1 MEVDRSTLY
10 SFEGPFQ
17 LLLADVGNLE
27 LFGKSA
33 ASPKIHFLFIDLFTS
48 KVYVYPIKSRKL
60 VATKIECFYK
70 EVEDKRKGRK
80 IRLQIDLEF
89 KHEKYLI

>member
-27 LFGKSA
+27 FFSKSA
-33 ASPKIHFLFIDLFTS
+33 ANPRIHLLFIDLFTS

-70 EVEDKRKGRK
+70 EVEDKRKVRK
-80 IRLQIDLEF
+80 IRLQIDLKF
-89 KHEKYLI
+89 KHKKYLI

>member
-1 MEVDRSTLY
+1 MEFLGKSVTDPRY
-10 SFEGPFQ
+10 S
-17 LLLADVGNLE
+17 LLLVN
-27 LFGKSA
+27 
-33 ASPKIHFLFIDLFTS
+33 LFTS

-80 IRLQIDLEF
+80 IRLQIGLEF
-89 KHEKYLI
+89 KHKKYLI